1 MQLKQLLYR
10 FLLLRKIEIIA
21 KLNPKK
27 LDPTSPIKV
36 LAGLKLKGKNPT
48 MAPPNAVISKIAI
61 NGDWFKVK
69 IINKEIQ
76 EIRDIPEDSPSSPS
90 IKLMALVIPIIQQTV
105 RI

>member
-1 MQLKQLLYR
+1 M
-10 FLLLRKIEIIA
+10 LLRKIEVIA

-76 EIRDIPEDSPSSPS
+76 EMRGIPEDSPSSPS